1 MGVDLHLTKEQ
12 VNAYN
17 EVLLDYGIY
26 VLSETKPLKLD
37 TSMLSSND
45 KNSLSTTPAACN
57 TCVNPLEAVRAW
69 ALLSLVAVGKTTKA
83 SQKFLHNVMGNL
95 ISSDESVHDV
105 LRALHNLMSVKHP
118 KQCVRLF
125 VEHQPAVPIVTNV
138 VQKINA
144 YYSTNKSR
152 PAFVQAGFT
161 GDDDGLASIARI
173 NAEVND
179 STEGRVNF
187 VVREDNGPN
196 RRTQMVLVS
205 ASDCTF
211 HWRFDGTRGQLKKC
225 KFYEIKDADS
235 HTYIE
240 VWPCEGKFR
249 YSKSSDEQ
257 LLELE
262 SHIEGFKLYL
272 YICKD
277 MSPTAKSFLQAI
289 DGLGGKSHLKVYVPR
304 PPVMCPLRMSECTD
318 KKGKFGLRRVFDRE
332 KSDLSGLFYRSHSF
346 YPFFVTLWEH
356 YHKAK
361 FTIDPEPPKLDVNPK
376 SRDLLGSKLSTAYE
390 QRVVESHHQPE
401 VASAGCEKLNLFKYY
416 DCEPNEVLAA
426 NPKALQS
433 KPHPLDSS
441 YMKFDTPF
449 FFMVTRE
456 SAFGRLV
463 QCIGRF
469 NNVAAVYTAKDVPP
483 VSNV

>member
-1 MGVDLHLTKEQ
+1 MMKNTAETQ
-12 VNAYN
+12 INAYN

-45 KNSLSTTPAACN
+45 K
-57 TCVNPLEAVRAW
+57 
-69 ALLSLVAVGKTTKA
+69 
-83 SQKFLHNVMGNL
+83 
-95 ISSDESVHDV
+95 
-105 LRALHNLMSVKHP
+105 
-118 KQCVRLF
+118 
-125 VEHQPAVPIVTNV
+125 AVPIVTNV

-144 YYSTNKSR
+144 YYST
-152 PAFVQAGFT
+152 
-161 GDDDGLASIARI
+161 
-173 NAEVND
+173 ND

-289 DGLGGKSHLKVYVPR
+289 DGLGGKSHLK
-304 PPVMCPLRMSECTD
+304 T
-318 KKGKFGLRRVFDRE
+318 
-332 KSDLSGLFYRSHSF
+332 
-346 YPFFVTLWEH
+346 PFVAQEES
-356 YHKAK
+356 AA
-361 FTIDPEPPKLDVNPK
+361 E
-376 SRDLLGSKLSTAYE
+376 LGSGRDSRVCAIQTAG
-390 QRVVESHHQPE
+390 VETAF
-401 VASAGCEKLNLFKYY
+401 VAQE
-416 DCEPNEVLAA
+416 
-426 NPKALQS
+426 
-433 KPHPLDSS
+433 
-441 YMKFDTPF
+441 
-449 FFMVTRE
+449 E
-456 SAFGRLV
+456 S
-463 QCIGRF
+463 
-469 NNVAAVYTAKDVPP
+469 
-483 VSNV
+483 